1 MNILSKITEK
11 TKMTSEMP
19 KLKAGRLYR
28 KEKSIIHQSI
38 TLNTSVALIGR
49 SDFPISTCTLFTK
62 LIGMST
68 LVKSVEFQYGDSKL
82 KLIFMFYT
90 QFLIKIKYQKLRKI
104 ALWLSCTS
112 YWCWN
117 TILAFHSFCSIT
129 QSTWISLMFHYFLLH
144 IWSRK

>member
-38 TLNTSVALIGR
+38 TLNNSVALIGR

-62 LIGMST
+62 LIRMST
-68 LVKSVEFQYGDSKL
+68 LVKSVEFGDSKL

-90 QFLIKIKYQKLRKI
+90 QFLIKIKYHKLSRN
-104 ALWLSCTS
+104 S
-112 YWCWN
+112 N
-117 TILAFHSFCSIT
+117 MVIL
-129 QSTWISLMFHYFLLH
+129 Y
-144 IWSRK
+144 

>member
-38 TLNTSVALIGR
+38 TLNNSVALIGR

-62 LIGMST
+62 LIRMIT

-90 QFLIKIKYQKLRKI
+90 QFLIKIKYHKLSRNSI
-104 ALWLSCTS
+104 MV
-112 YWCWN
+112 
-117 TILAFHSFCSIT
+117 IL
-129 QSTWISLMFHYFLLH
+129 Y
-144 IWSRK
+144 

>member
-38 TLNTSVALIGR
+38 TLNNSVALIGR

-62 LIGMST
+62 LIRMST
-68 LVKSVEFQYGDSKL
+68 LVKSVEFQYLAIENL
-82 KLIFMFYT
+82 KLYLCF
-90 QFLIKIKYQKLRKI
+90 
-104 ALWLSCTS
+104 TS
-112 YWCWN
+112 N
-117 TILAFHSFCSIT
+117 F
-129 QSTWISLMFHYFLLH
+129 
-144 IWSRK
+144 